1 MIEYIFTASLVVIP
15 VVLASVVMK
24 LFPEEDFDSIPNE
37 EQEDLCEHEWQFV
50 GFDNS
55 KSSIG
60 ILQCIYQCKKCGKII
75 SV

>member
-1 MIEYIFTASLVVIP
+1 MIEYIFTASLVVLP

-24 LFPEEDFDSIPNE
+24 LFPEEDFDSTPNE

-55 KSSIG
+55 KLNIG
-60 ILQCIYQCKKCGKII
+60 ILQCIYQCKKCGKVI
-75 SV
+75 SI